1 MPEHVDRL
9 GDIERGW
16 TIYCDDDGPRFTVE
30 GHEPTP
36 AAYAALDRVE
46 VVPAADH
53 QGAVEALD
61 EILRVVDGVERGEP
75 FGTEYGSENPLPYIG
90 DVARRAGGGGSAM
103 DVLGRW
109 TVRCPWCEAMPGEPC
124 VGERPA
130 AGVHPIRVGVEF
142 DHLRRQLAGAVEAL
156 RELDAW
162 ASRMPDAGLTSD
174 DPRWDWWHERP
185 RPDLGGR

>member
-53 QGAVEALD
+53 QGAVEALRRGKPLQGNAPEPVVSHGWVTVFFRPVD
-61 EILRVVDGVERGEP
+61 WRVLDRLRGE
-75 FGTEYGSENPLPYIG
+75 
-90 DVARRAGGGGSAM
+90 R
-103 DVLGRW
+103 
-109 TVRCPWCEAMPGEPC
+109 
-124 VGERPA
+124 
-130 AGVHPIRVGVEF
+130 
-142 DHLRRQLAGAVEAL
+142 
-156 RELDAW
+156 
-162 ASRMPDAGLTSD
+162 
-174 DPRWDWWHERP
+174 
-185 RPDLGGR
+185 